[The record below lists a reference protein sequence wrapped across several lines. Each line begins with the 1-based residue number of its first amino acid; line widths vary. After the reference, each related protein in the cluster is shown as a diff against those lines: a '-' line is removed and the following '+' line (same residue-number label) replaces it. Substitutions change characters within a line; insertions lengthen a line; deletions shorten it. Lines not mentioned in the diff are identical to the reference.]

1 MPVWGWILVAAMVV
15 VIAVVLAVAISASR
29 RNRTEQLK
37 ERFGPEYQRTVVE
50 AGEQKAA
57 EKELAARAR
66 QHDSSTFVR

>member
-50 AGEQKAA
+50 AGE
-57 EKELAARAR
+57 
-66 QHDSSTFVR
+66 